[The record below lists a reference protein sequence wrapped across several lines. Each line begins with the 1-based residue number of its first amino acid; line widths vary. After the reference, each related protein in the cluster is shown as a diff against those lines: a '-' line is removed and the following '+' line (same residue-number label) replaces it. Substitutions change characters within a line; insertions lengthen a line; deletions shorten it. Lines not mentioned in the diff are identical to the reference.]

1 MAPTPK
7 VWKRRDFIAAWNK
20 NGTEKMV
27 GNDWQLFFMKMNE
40 DRVAHGCNPYKSDAG
55 LAIQIGKIR
64 KGCEELGATAP
75 RCPVK
80 PTKAPKKAP
89 TLEEDLKALGLL

>member
-1 MAPTPK
+1 
-7 VWKRRDFIAAWNK
+7 
-20 NGTEKMV
+20 MV